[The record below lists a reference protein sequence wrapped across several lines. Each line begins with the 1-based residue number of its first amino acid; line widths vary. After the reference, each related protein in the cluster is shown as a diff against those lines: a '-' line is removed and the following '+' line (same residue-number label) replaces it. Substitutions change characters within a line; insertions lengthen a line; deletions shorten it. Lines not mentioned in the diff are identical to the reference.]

1 MSATALTESEFTNV
15 SKSHSLFVTIFALQP
30 KFMTQICRYIMTCG
44 TDSDVRKWCNID
56 DDDPQALGT
65 KNMNAIAVVS
75 FVRIVFR

>member
-1 MSATALTESEFTNV
+1 
-15 SKSHSLFVTIFALQP
+15 
-30 KFMTQICRYIMTCG
+30 MTCG

-75 FVRIVFR
+75 FVRIVCPQNYRLHNGIFMFAE